1 MNITCS
7 QIYLHL
13 CQDIP
18 DGIAIYLNWA
28 KIPEREA
35 MTQMDLNFPLTNMV
49 ADA

>member
-1 MNITCS
+1 MNITS

-28 KIPEREA
+28 KIPERVA
-35 MTQMDLNFPLTNMV
+35 MTDGFKFPTNKYGR
-49 ADA
+49 